1 MNLVINSQF
10 RPFTYDEMVKPLVQY
25 KGAYDKV
32 EQDYSDLAAQTE
44 MWKDIVNQTNSPE
57 AYAMYKSYSDRLN
70 SIVDDFSKGMNLRNR
85 SALIGMKRR
94 YASEIKPIE
103 EAYNRRT
110 ALAEEQRKAELNN
123 PTMLW
128 QRRAS
133 EMSLDDFINNPI
145 ADYGKSTSGA
155 ALSAQVAAG
164 AGALAKEFRDNPDK
178 MRKLV
183 GGDYFEYVKQ
193 RGFSSEAVLAAIA
206 NNPDASPVLTN
217 LVESTINSSGI
228 REWGDASTLQQAYN
242 YARQGL
248 WQAIGQSESQIVQNW
263 RAQENLRHSHA
274 MAQQAASQAFQAAE
288 NQKNRDAAA
297 ARRAPIPIKNKDGNV
312 TGYYRP
318 DIGMVTDK
326 DGNIKQDGDSPISKV
341 GTGPGGREGNPN
353 PGSVVVTSTGSTISQ
368 LSAATT
374 LKAVKGLNLEP
385 VMAVAHVGNGYQWGR
400 KGEDLGSGNKRLK
413 FNSAGAPSY
422 VNSNDPRQG
431 YDTMAG
437 ESRWLGTTSSNVV
450 GNWGNFTYT
459 PDNGKSLRYI
469 SDTMFDALPETTQ
482 ASLIQAAYDGGIPIG
497 TPFSV
502 YAVEGDS
509 GRGDSYIIF
518 KNN

>member
-1 MNLVINSQF
+1 MYLQLDTKFN
-10 RPFTYDEMVKPLVQY
+10 PFTYDEMVKPLLYY
-25 KGAYDKV
+25 KQAYDEAEAAYSALSSDTDVWKNKV
-32 EQDYSDLAAQTE
+32 NRDESPQAYEQFQRYSGDLTRSA
-44 MWKDIVNQTNSPE
+44 
-57 AYAMYKSYSDRLN
+57 
-70 SIVDDFSKGMNLRNR
+70 DDFSRGMTSKNR
-85 SALIGMKRR
+85 RALLGLKRR

-110 ALAEEQRKAELNN
+110 TLAEEQRKAELNN

-133 EMSLDDFINNPI
+133 EMSLDDDINNPT
-145 ADYGKSTSGA
+145 AGYGKSTSGA

-183 GGDYFEYVKQ
+183 GDDYFEYVKQ
-193 RGFSSEAVLAAIA
+193 RGFSSKAILAAID

-228 REWGDASTLQQAYN
+228 KDWGDANTLQQAYN

-248 WQAIGQSESQIVQNW
+248 WQAIGQSEPQIVQNW
-263 RAQENLRHSHA
+263 RAQENLSHSHA
-274 MAQQAASQAFQAAE
+274 MARQANAQEFQ
-288 NQKNRDAAA
+288 D
-297 ARRAPIPIKNKDGNV
+297 ARRAPIPIKDKDGNI

-318 DIGMVTDK
+318 DIGMITDK
-326 DGNIKQDGDSPISKV
+326 DGNITANQYGTVSKI
-341 GTGPGGREGNPN
+341 GTGPRFGTSPIN
-353 PGSVVVTSTGSTISQ
+353 PGSVVVTSTGSTVSQ
-368 LSAATT
+368 LSGATT
-374 LKAVKGLNLEP
+374 LEAIKGLNLKP
-385 VMAVAHVGNGYQWGR
+385 VMAVAHVGKGYQWGR
-400 KGEDLGSGNKRLK
+400 EGDDLGSGNRRLK
-413 FNSAGAPSY
+413 FNSAGAPSFI
-422 VNSNDPRQG
+422 NSKDATKG
-431 YDTMAG
+431 YNTMAG

-459 PDNGKSLRYI
+459 PDNDKPLRYV
-469 SDTMFDALPETTQ
+469 SDTMFNALPEATQ

-502 YAVEGDS
+502 YSVEGDS
-509 GRGDSYIIF
+509 GKADSYVIF

>member
-1 MNLVINSQF
+1 MYLQLDTRFN
-10 RPFTYDEMVKPLVQY
+10 PFTYDEMVKPLLYY
-25 KGAYDKV
+25 KQAYDEAEAAYSALSSDTDVWKNKV
-32 EQDYSDLAAQTE
+32 NRDESPQAYEQFQRYSGDLTRSA
-44 MWKDIVNQTNSPE
+44 
-57 AYAMYKSYSDRLN
+57 
-70 SIVDDFSKGMNLRNR
+70 DDFSRGMTSKNR
-85 SALIGMKRR
+85 RALLGLKRR

-110 ALAEEQRKAELNN
+110 TLAEEQRKAELNN

-133 EMSLDDFINNPI
+133 EMSLDDFINNPT
-145 ADYGKSTSGA
+145 AGYGKSTSGA

-183 GGDYFEYVKQ
+183 GDDYFEYVKQ
-193 RGFSSEAVLAAIA
+193 RGFSSKAILAAID

-228 REWGDASTLQQAYN
+228 KDWGDANTLQQAYN

-248 WQAIGQSESQIVQNW
+248 WQAIGQSEPQIVQNW
-263 RAQENLRHSHA
+263 RAQENLSHSHA
-274 MAQQAASQAFQAAE
+274 MARQADAQEFQAAE
-288 NQKNRDAAA
+288 NQKNRDADA
-297 ARRAPIPIKNKDGNV
+297 ARRAPIPIK
-312 TGYYRP
+312 
-318 DIGMVTDK
+318 DK
-326 DGNIKQDGDSPISKV
+326 DGNITANQDGTVSKI
-341 GTGPGGREGNPN
+341 GTGPGSRTSSTN

-368 LSAATT
+368 LSGATT
-374 LKAVKGLNLEP
+374 LKAIKGLNLEP
-385 VMAVAHVGNGYQWGR
+385 VMAVAHVGKGYQWGR
-400 KGEDLGSGNKRLK
+400 EGDDLGSGNRRLK
-413 FNSAGAPSY
+413 FNSAGAPSFI
-422 VNSNDPRQG
+422 NSKDATKG

-459 PDNGKSLRYI
+459 PDNNKPLRYV
-469 SDTMFDALPETTQ
+469 SDTMFNALPEATQ

-509 GRGDSYIIF
+509 GRADSYIIF

>member
-133 EMSLDDFINNPI
+133 EMSLDDFINNPT

-263 RAQENLRHSHA
+263 RAQENLSHSHA
-274 MAQQAASQAFQAAE
+274 MARQSAAHQMDLEKAYLTQTATPYVKSDGTVGYYQPIT
-288 NQKNRDAAA
+288 KNSNGTYSRTPTPTDAAV
-297 ARRAPIPIKNKDGNV
+297 GNPRGDNSSGT
-312 TGYYRP
+312 TG
-318 DIGMVTDK
+318 TDT
-326 DGNIKQDGDSPISKV
+326 P
-341 GTGPGGREGNPN
+341 GTGNNRYVPGTDITPQKMRSAMINR
-353 PGSVVVTSTGSTISQ
+353 SQ
-368 LSAATT
+368 DKMKEL
-374 LKAVKGLNLEP
+374 
-385 VMAVAHVGNGYQWGR
+385 GY
-400 KGEDLGSGNKRLK
+400 N
-413 FNSAGAPSY
+413 PSY
-422 VNSNDPRQG
+422 AIAYTSYGGKGYTGNQGWTAGTNGADHPGLTGWAFNTNSNLI
-431 YDTMAG
+431 TK
-437 ESRWLGTTSSNVV
+437 
-450 GNWGNFTYT
+450 WGNFTT
-459 PDNGKSLRYI
+459 RPINNAETSWVENI
-469 SDTMFDALPETTQ
+469 TALPAPVQQEL
-482 ASLIQAAYDGGIPIG
+482 AKLNIPDDVDIQIQRVKRDGVNEGVEYDYL
-497 TPFSV
+497 V
-502 YAVEGDS
+502 YV
-509 GRGDSYIIF
+509 R
-518 KNN
+518 NN